1 MSMMRLMIDYINLA
15 FLHSF
20 YHRVEDVTPMVTLI
34 RISVLLPVHGGWMMV
49 YSCIIINNLKS
60 S

>member
-20 YHRVEDVTPMVTLI
+20 YHRVEDVTPMVILI
-34 RISVLLPVHGGWMMV
+34 RISA
-49 YSCIIINNLKS
+49 
-60 S
+60 

>member
-20 YHRVEDVTPMVTLI
+20 NHRVEDVTPMVTLI
-34 RISVLLPVHGGWMMV
+34 RVSA
-49 YSCIIINNLKS
+49 
-60 S
+60 